1 MKKICYVV
9 TLPVTIKAF
18 FIPQLKYLSENEFDI
33 SVICNDDMNLQ
44 SELGNKIKY
53 IPIEIPRGISFF
65 NSIKTIKELI
75 NIFKREQYDL
85 IQYSTPNAALY
96 SAIAAK
102 SAGCSI
108 RNYHCMGFR
117 YLGFSGIPKI
127 IFKAIEKLTCS
138 LSSHIECV
146 SPSNLE
152 LGVNE
157 KIFDREKAI
166 VVFHGSTGGVDLNRF
181 NFDYRDKWRE
191 ELRNKYDI
199 LENDFVYGFVGRITK
214 DKGIDE
220 LFSAYKV
227 IEKTVSNTKLVLIG
241 LLENVE
247 LLNPELLSYA
257 RYNENILFVGNVDD
271 IEKYYPMLDVL
282 VLPSYREG
290 FGNVVIEAEAM
301 GTPVIVSN
309 IPGPIDTMVNEK
321 TGVWVDVKD
330 VNNLSEKMLI
340 LNDRELVFEYSKNA
354 VKYVKNYFDSDLL
367 CQKILERKINLLQ
380 GDE

>member
-1 MKKICYVV
+1 M
-9 TLPVTIKAF
+9 
-18 FIPQLKYLSENEFDI
+18 
-33 SVICNDDMNLQ
+33 
-44 SELGNKIKY
+44 
-53 IPIEIPRGISFF
+53 
-65 NSIKTIKELI
+65 
-75 NIFKREQYDL
+75 
-85 IQYSTPNAALY
+85 
-96 SAIAAK
+96 
-102 SAGCSI
+102 
-108 RNYHCMGFR
+108 
-117 YLGFSGIPKI
+117 
-127 IFKAIEKLTCS
+127 
-138 LSSHIECV
+138 
-146 SPSNLE
+146 
-152 LGVNE
+152 
-157 KIFDREKAI
+157 
-166 VVFHGSTGGVDLNRF
+166 VFHGSTGGVDLNRF

-241 LLENVE
+241 LLENME

-257 RYNENILFVGNVDD
+257 RDNENILFVGNVND
-271 IEKYYPMLDVL
+271 IEKYYSMLDVL

-309 IPGPIDTMVNEK
+309 IPGPIDTMVNKK

-340 LNDRELVFEYSKNA
+340 LNDRELIFEYSKNA

-367 CQKILERKINLLQ
+367 CQKILERKIKLLQ

>member
-1 MKKICYVV
+1 M
-9 TLPVTIKAF
+9 
-18 FIPQLKYLSENEFDI
+18 
-33 SVICNDDMNLQ
+33 
-44 SELGNKIKY
+44 
-53 IPIEIPRGISFF
+53 
-65 NSIKTIKELI
+65 I

-96 SAIAAK
+96 SAIAAILV
-102 SAGCSI
+102 GCKL

-152 LGVNE
+152 LGVKE

-220 LFSAYKV
+220 LFSAYKI

-241 LLENVE
+241 SLENVE

-257 RYNENILFVGNVDD
+257 RDNENILFVGNVND

-354 VKYVKNYFDSDLL
+354 IQYVKHYFDSDLL
-367 CQKILERKINLLQ
+367 CQKILERKTNLLQ